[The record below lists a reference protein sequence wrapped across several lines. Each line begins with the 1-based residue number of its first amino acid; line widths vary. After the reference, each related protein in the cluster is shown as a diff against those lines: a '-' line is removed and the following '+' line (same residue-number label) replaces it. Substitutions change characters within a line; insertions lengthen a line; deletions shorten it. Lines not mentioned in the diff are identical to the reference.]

1 MEEHMKEFICRDGL
15 LPGPT
20 VRAPEKC
27 CLFCEHCVDIL
38 WDYTSGPYFMMCE
51 IRESCYP
58 EGFEGKCSDFKE
70 ESEE

>member
-1 MEEHMKEFICRDGL
+1 MKEFKCRDGL

-27 CLFCEHCVDIL
+27 CLFCEHCTDIF
-38 WDYTSGPYFMMCE
+38 WDYTHGPYLMMCK

-70 ESEE
+70 EVKDG